1 MEPRTKTYKKRDAI
15 LTCLRA
21 TDTHPS
27 AEDVHRML
35 QAEHPDISM
44 ATVYLNLSLFKEQG
58 IIQSRDGLWWTAKPR
73 PVAAL
78 PLGGSERISLSDGE
92 NAGVFRGHTAT
103 AFCCPTCKKI
113 VLEY

>member
-1 MEPRTKTYKKRDAI
+1 MRCPYCANEMKKG
-15 LTCLRA
+15 
-21 TDTHPS
+21 
-27 AEDVHRML
+27 V
-35 QAEHPDISM
+35 
-44 ATVYLNLSLFKEQG
+44 
-58 IIQSRDGLWWTAKPR
+58 IQCRDGLWWTEKPR